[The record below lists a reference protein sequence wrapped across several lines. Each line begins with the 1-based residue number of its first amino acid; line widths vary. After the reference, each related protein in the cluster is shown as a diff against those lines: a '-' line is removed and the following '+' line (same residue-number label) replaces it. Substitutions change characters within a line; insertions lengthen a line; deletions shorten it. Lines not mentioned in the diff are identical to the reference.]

1 MSVSRPSPAMLV
13 AVTALVVSL
22 GGNSYAAVKL
32 AKNSVTSKTIR
43 DGQVMRGDLAQNAVA
58 SAQVADGSLL
68 AADFRAGQLPAGPQG
83 VKGDKGDKGD
93 PGHMTLAVRAATAT
107 GTATLTTPN
116 VLVTAKCNPGEV
128 ATGGGAHSLNGLL
141 LGDAPTS
148 QPLALFTNAGITFQG
163 YQPDA
168 WSAAAAGDPGDDI
181 DVTAWV
187 VCATR

>member
-1 MSVSRPSPAMLV
+1 MLV
-13 AVTALVVSL
+13 AFTALVVSL
-22 GGNSYAAVKL
+22 GGNSYAAIKL

-43 DGQVMRGDLAQNAVA
+43 DGQVMRADLAKNAVA

-68 AADFRAGQLPAGPQG
+68 AADFKAGQLPAGPQG
-83 VKGDKGDKGD
+83 VKGDKGD

-107 GTATLTTPN
+107 AAATPTTPTPN
-116 VLVTAKCNPGEV
+116 VTVTAKCNPGEV
-128 ATGGGAHSLNGLL
+128 ATGGGAHSFQGRL

-148 QPLALFTNAGITFQG
+148 QPLALFTNAGITCQC

-168 WSAAAAGDPGDDI
+168 WSAAAAAEPGTDV